1 MPLLFAILPFFS
13 TLLGGAAALRLQH
26 RLHPVMAFA
35 AGVLV
40 ATALVDL
47 LPEAAE
53 LIGTNGSVQA
63 GVAAVVGFLVFSA
76 LDALLH
82 RGSWERQD
90 AASGADHTRTAHT
103 DDGTPASAVLGIL
116 APAGLIIHSTLDGL
130 AIGLAF
136 RAGNEVG
143 LLVALAVL
151 THDFADGMNV
161 VTLALT
167 GGQKRTG
174 AMVLLVLDALAPPLG
189 AAIGSVVSIGDPT
202 LGLML
207 ATFAGVFV
215 AIGAGHLLPEAQHRR
230 PDGAPLLIALTAA
243 GAGVAV
249 FVRTILG

>member
-53 LIGTNGSVQA
+53 LIGENGPVQA
-63 GVAAVVGFLVFSA
+63 GIAAVIGFLIFSA

-82 RGSWERQD
+82 QGSWEHQD
-90 AASGADHTRTAHT
+90 AATGPDHAQVPQSGAP
-103 DDGTPASAVLGIL
+103 GVLGIL
-116 APAGLIIHSTLDGL
+116 GPAGLIIHSTLDGL

-167 GGQKRTG
+167 GGQKRAG

-189 AAIGSVVSIGDPT
+189 AAIGSVVSIADPT

-230 PDGAPLLIALTAA
+230 PDGAPLLIVLTTA
-243 GAGVAV
+243 GAGLAVAV
-249 FVRTILG
+249 RAILG